1 MLILAA
7 VAVVAVVVIVTLPGG
22 SRPRGGVPAA
32 AASTTTAPPTTAPP
46 QTVTATTAPP
56 TTAARPLTPPTTAP
70 DPGSFPQTTTRPS
83 AADPSFQAHI
93 RDLWQAVVDG
103 RPAQGLP
110 FFFPLGAYVQVKAI
124 SDPVHDYW
132 TRLIANYEQDVMT
145 LHARLGPAAASA
157 RLTAV
162 SVPGAATWIVPGVE
176 YNKGSYWRVYG
187 TRVSYVAGGIP
198 GSFEVTS
205 MISWR
210 GEWYVV
216 HLGEIR

>member
-1 MLILAA
+1 MLILGGVAA
-7 VAVVAVVVIVTLPGG
+7 VAVVVIVLLPGG
-22 SRPRGGVPAA
+22 SRTRSDVPFA
-32 AASTTTAPPTTAPP
+32 AASTTTVPPTTAPPTTAPP
-46 QTVTATTAPP
+46 TS
-56 TTAARPLTPPTTAP
+56 AARPATPPTTAP

-83 AADPSFQAHI
+83 AADPLFRAHV
-93 RDLWQAVVDG
+93 RALWQAVVAG
-103 RPAQGLP
+103 VPAHGLP

-132 TRLIANYEQDVMT
+132 TRLIADYEQDVMT
-145 LHARLGPAAASA
+145 LHARLGSAAASA
-157 RLTAV
+157 RMTGV
-162 SVPGAATWIVPGVE
+162 SVPDTAIWVVPGVE

-187 TRVSYVAGGIP
+187 TRVSYVAGGLP
-198 GSFEVTS
+198 GSFDVTS